1 MKEQHV
7 NYIENGIISSIFE
20 KILRHQR
27 GCKKPKTKQANGLW
41 GISIKTK
48 ERLNSGDGENL
59 KFGVVVTLKEVNGI
73 NRMQEF
79 IQQCLFRGW
88 LVHKI
93 NVENR
98 IDIYNTA
105 EEELEFE

>member
-1 MKEQHV
+1 
-7 NYIENGIISSIFE
+7 
-20 KILRHQR
+20 
-27 GCKKPKTKQANGLW
+27 
-41 GISIKTK
+41 IKTK
-48 ERLNSGDGENL
+48 ERLNSGDGDNL

-105 EEELEFE
+105 EEKLEFE